1 MQRFSIR
8 SVSPSWLPSTDSSP
22 ELAEKRRT
30 PLSRKP
36 KGLSQAEPLYPGNN
50 FCWRGAMDKDKIKVV
65 IVEDHKLFREGLKS
79 LLAGKDGL
87 EVVGEAGDGLAAIR
101 TVNKLRPD
109 MMLLDLSMPKMN
121 GISVMK
127 EIKSQF
133 PEIKIMALTI
143 HESDQYVLE
152 AFEAGADG
160 YCLKDAGRNELM
172 VAVDSVLQG
181 KRYISPSIT
190 GSVLEGYLTGRQ
202 KLKSKTS
209 WDTITQRE
217 REVLKLLGEGYQN
230 KEISDMLFISVKT
243 VEKHRANIMNKLDL
257 HNAAALTAYAIEHGL
272 VTKKG

>member
-1 MQRFSIR
+1 M
-8 SVSPSWLPSTDSSP
+8 VEGKT
-22 ELAEKRRT
+22 
-30 PLSRKP
+30 
-36 KGLSQAEPLYPGNN
+36 
-50 FCWRGAMDKDKIKVV
+50 KVV

-79 LLAGKDGL
+79 LLSDKADL
-87 EVVGEAGDGLAAIR
+87 TVVGEAGDGLEAIR
-101 TVNKLRPD
+101 TVKKCRPD
-109 MMLLDLSMPKMN
+109 LLLLDLSMPKMN

-127 EIKSQF
+127 EIKNQF
-133 PEIKIMALTI
+133 PETKIMALTI

-181 KRYISPSIT
+181 KRYISPSI
-190 GSVLEGYLTGRQ
+190 SENVLEGYLSGRK

-217 REVLKLLGEGYQN
+217 KEVLKLLGEGYQN
-230 KEISDMLFISVKT
+230 KEISDMLHISVKT

-257 HNAAALTAYAIEHGL
+257 HNAAALTAFAIEHGL
-272 VTKKG
+272 VSKTG

>member
-1 MQRFSIR
+1 MAINK
-8 SVSPSWLPSTDSSP
+8 T
-22 ELAEKRRT
+22 
-30 PLSRKP
+30 
-36 KGLSQAEPLYPGNN
+36 
-50 FCWRGAMDKDKIKVV
+50 KVI

-79 LLAGKDGL
+79 ILSDKAGL
-87 EVVGEAGDGLAAIR
+87 EVVGEAGDGLEAIR
-101 TVNKLRPD
+101 TVKKCQPEII
-109 MMLLDLSMPKMN
+109 LLDLSMPKMN
-121 GISVMK
+121 GISVMR

-133 PEIKIMALTI
+133 PETKIMALTI

-181 KRYISPSIT
+181 KRYISPSI
-190 GSVLEGYLTGRQ
+190 SDNVLEGYLTGRK

-230 KEISDMLFISVKT
+230 KEISDMLYISVKT

-257 HNAAALTAYAIEHGL
+257 HNAAALTAFAIEHGL
-272 VTKKG
+272 VTKKE

>member
-1 MQRFSIR
+1 MAKQK
-8 SVSPSWLPSTDSSP
+8 T
-22 ELAEKRRT
+22 
-30 PLSRKP
+30 
-36 KGLSQAEPLYPGNN
+36 
-50 FCWRGAMDKDKIKVV
+50 KVV
-65 IVEDHKLFREGLKS
+65 IVEDHRLFREGLKS
-79 LLAGKDGL
+79 MLADKNGL
-87 EVVGEAGDGLAAIR
+87 EVVGEAGDGLEALR
-101 TVNKLRPD
+101 TVRKCRPD
-109 MMLLDLSMPKMN
+109 LLLLDLSMPKMN

-127 EIKSQF
+127 EIKGQF
-133 PEIKIMALTI
+133 PETKIMALTI

-172 VAVDSVLQG
+172 MAIDSVLQE

-202 KLKSKTS
+202 KLKSKTA

-243 VEKHRANIMNKLDL
+243 VEKHRANIMNKLDR
-257 HNAAALTAYAIEHGL
+257 HNAAALTAYAIEQGL
-272 VTKKG
+272 VTQKG

>member
-1 MQRFSIR
+1 M
-8 SVSPSWLPSTDSSP
+8 VEGKT
-22 ELAEKRRT
+22 
-30 PLSRKP
+30 
-36 KGLSQAEPLYPGNN
+36 
-50 FCWRGAMDKDKIKVV
+50 KVV

-79 LLAGKDGL
+79 LLSDKDDL
-87 EVVGEAGDGLAAIR
+87 VVVGEAGDGIEAIR
-101 TVNKLRPD
+101 AVKKCRPD
-109 MMLLDLSMPKMN
+109 LLLLDLSMPKMN

-133 PEIKIMALTI
+133 PAIKIMALTI

-172 VAVDSVLQG
+172 VAVDSVVQG
-181 KRYISPSIT
+181 KRYISPSI
-190 GSVLEGYLTGRQ
+190 SDNVLEGYMTGRK
-202 KLKSKTS
+202 KLKSKTT

-230 KEISDMLFISVKT
+230 KEISDMLHISVKT

-257 HNAAALTAYAIEHGL
+257 HNAAALTAFAIEHGL
-272 VTKKG
+272 VAKTE

>member
-1 MQRFSIR
+1 M
-8 SVSPSWLPSTDSSP
+8 VEVKT
-22 ELAEKRRT
+22 
-30 PLSRKP
+30 
-36 KGLSQAEPLYPGNN
+36 
-50 FCWRGAMDKDKIKVV
+50 KVV

-79 LLAGKDGL
+79 LLFDKEGL
-87 EVVGEAGDGLAAIR
+87 EVVGEAGDGIEAIR
-101 TVNKLRPD
+101 TVKRCRPD
-109 MMLLDLSMPKMN
+109 LILLDLSMPKMN

-127 EIKSQF
+127 EIKGQF

-152 AFEAGADG
+152 AFDAGADG

-181 KRYISPSIT
+181 KRYISPSI
-190 GSVLEGYLTGRQ
+190 SDNVLEGYLTGRK

-217 REVLKLLGEGYQN
+217 REVLKLLGEGFQN
-230 KEISDMLFISVKT
+230 KEISDMLHISVKT

-272 VTKKG
+272 VMKKG

>member
-1 MQRFSIR
+1 
-8 SVSPSWLPSTDSSP
+8 
-22 ELAEKRRT
+22 
-30 PLSRKP
+30 
-36 KGLSQAEPLYPGNN
+36 
-50 FCWRGAMDKDKIKVV
+50 MDEDKTKVV
-65 IVEDHKLFREGLKS
+65 IVEDHKLFREGLKA
-79 LLAGKDGL
+79 LLSDREGL
-87 EVVGEAGDGLAAIR
+87 EVVGEAGDGIEAIR
-101 TVNKLRPD
+101 TVKQCRPD
-109 MMLLDLSMPKMN
+109 ILLLDLSMPKMN

-172 VAVDSVLQG
+172 VAVDSVLAG
-181 KRYISPSIT
+181 KRYISPSISD
-190 GSVLEGYLTGRQ
+190 SVLEGYLTGHK

-230 KEISDMLFISVKT
+230 KEISDMLHISVKT

>member
-1 MQRFSIR
+1 
-8 SVSPSWLPSTDSSP
+8 
-22 ELAEKRRT
+22 
-30 PLSRKP
+30 
-36 KGLSQAEPLYPGNN
+36 
-50 FCWRGAMDKDKIKVV
+50 
-65 IVEDHKLFREGLKS
+65 
-79 LLAGKDGL
+79 
-87 EVVGEAGDGLAAIR
+87 
-101 TVNKLRPD
+101 

-121 GISVMK
+121 GISVMR

-160 YCLKDAGRNELM
+160 YCLKDAGRDELM

-181 KRYISPSIT
+181 KRYISPSI
-190 GSVLEGYLTGRQ
+190 SDNVLEGYLSGRRE
-202 KLKSKTS
+202 LKSKTT

-230 KEISDMLFISVKT
+230 KEISDMLHISVKT

-257 HNAAALTAYAIEHGL
+257 HNAAALTAYAIEHDL

>member
-1 MQRFSIR
+1 M
-8 SVSPSWLPSTDSSP
+8 VEGKT
-22 ELAEKRRT
+22 
-30 PLSRKP
+30 
-36 KGLSQAEPLYPGNN
+36 
-50 FCWRGAMDKDKIKVV
+50 KVV

-79 LLAGKDGL
+79 LLSDKDDL
-87 EVVGEAGDGLAAIR
+87 VVVGEAGDGIEAIR
-101 TVNKLRPD
+101 AVKKCRPD
-109 MMLLDLSMPKMN
+109 LLLLDLSMPKMN

-172 VAVDSVLQG
+172 VAVDSVVQG
-181 KRYISPSIT
+181 KRYISPSI
-190 GSVLEGYLTGRQ
+190 SDNVLEGYMTGRK
-202 KLKSKTS
+202 KLKSKTT
-209 WDTITQRE
+209 WDSITQRE

-230 KEISDMLFISVKT
+230 KEISDMLHISVKT

-257 HNAAALTAYAIEHGL
+257 HNAAALTAFAIEHGL
-272 VTKKG
+272 VAQND

>member
-1 MQRFSIR
+1 
-8 SVSPSWLPSTDSSP
+8 
-22 ELAEKRRT
+22 
-30 PLSRKP
+30 
-36 KGLSQAEPLYPGNN
+36 
-50 FCWRGAMDKDKIKVV
+50 MDKRMTKVV

-79 LLAGKDGL
+79 LLSDKEGL

-101 TVNKLRPD
+101 TVKRCLPD

-127 EIKSQF
+127 EIKAQF

-181 KRYISPSIT
+181 KRYISPSI
-190 GSVLEGYLTGRQ
+190 SDNVLEGYLTGRK

-217 REVLKLLGEGYQN
+217 RQVLKLLGEGFQN
-230 KEISDMLFISVKT
+230 KEISDMLHISVKT

-272 VTKKG
+272 VMQKG

>member
-1 MQRFSIR
+1 M
-8 SVSPSWLPSTDSSP
+8 VEGKT
-22 ELAEKRRT
+22 
-30 PLSRKP
+30 
-36 KGLSQAEPLYPGNN
+36 
-50 FCWRGAMDKDKIKVV
+50 KVV

-79 LLAGKDGL
+79 LLSEKDDL
-87 EVVGEAGDGLAAIR
+87 VVVGEAGDGIEAIR
-101 TVNKLRPD
+101 AVKKYRPD
-109 MMLLDLSMPKMN
+109 LLLLDLSMPKMN

-172 VAVDSVLQG
+172 VAVDSVVQG
-181 KRYISPSIT
+181 KRYISPSI
-190 GSVLEGYLTGRQ
+190 SDNVLEGYMTGRK

-217 REVLKLLGEGYQN
+217 REVLKLLGEGFQN
-230 KEISDMLFISVKT
+230 KEISDMLHISVKT

-257 HNAAALTAYAIEHGL
+257 HNAAALTAFAIDHGL
-272 VTKKG
+272 VNKRE